1 VSDLTLVSLFDGVG
15 GFPLAFQRA
24 GVKTVAVV
32 EIDKHCREVTAKHFP
47 HAAQFGDVTKVS
59 GDDLRAVG
67 FVPERGILTGG
78 FPCQD
83 LSIAGRGAGLAGER
97 SGLFFEIV
105 RLLGELRPKWFILE
119 NVPRLLS
126 INGGR
131 DMGTVLGALAELGY
145 WVSWRVLD
153 AQHFGVPQRRRRV
166 FIVGCFGDS
175 GGASAEVLFE
185 PEGVCGDSPQGGEAG
200 PEVAGGPREGVGVGG
215 ESVCVTGDIAHTLT
229 ATASKNCTE
238 DGTGRGCPIVTVTSS
253 TTHTHTSTLQGGGK
267 RGYRIDA
274 EAAAGN
280 QLVVQSTP

>member
-1 VSDLTLVSLFDGVG
+1 MNDLTLVSLFDGVG

-24 GVKTVAVV
+24 GVRTVATV
-32 EIDKHCREVTAKHFP
+32 EIDKYCREVTKKHFP
-47 HAAQFGDVTKVS
+47 DAVQFVDVTEVS

-105 RLLGELRPKWFILE
+105 RLLEELHPKWFVLE

-131 DMGTVLGALAELGY
+131 DMAAVIGALVDCGFGI
-145 WVSWRVLD
+145 SWRVLD

-175 GGASAEVLFE
+175 GRASAEVLFE
-185 PEGVCGDSPQGGEAG
+185 PEGVRGDSAEG
-200 PEVAGGPREGVGVGG
+200 REEGAAVTGAVGG
-215 ESVCVTGDIAHTLT
+215 GAEV
-229 ATASKNCTE
+229 
-238 DGTGRGCPIVTVTSS
+238 GCGTVTSRS
-253 TTHTHTSTLQGGGK
+253 THTHTHT
-267 RGYRIDA
+267 RPRFRV
-274 EAAAGN
+274 AGN
-280 QLVVQSTP
+280 AATG